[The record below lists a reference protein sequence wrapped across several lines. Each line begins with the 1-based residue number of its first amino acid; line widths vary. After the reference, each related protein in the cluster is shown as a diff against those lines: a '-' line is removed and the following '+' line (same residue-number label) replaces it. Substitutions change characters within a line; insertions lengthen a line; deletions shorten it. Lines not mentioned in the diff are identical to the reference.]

1 MPYDDGVIH
10 ADLKNELLLGLD
22 PTQRAAITSDAP
34 LLAVI
39 AGAGSG
45 KTGVLTRRVAF
56 RCLNESADASHV
68 AVLTFTRQAAIEL
81 RRRLRALG
89 LRDTIIAGTFHSVAL
104 GLLRQRWDEQGKSH
118 PVVVS
123 DRRRLI
129 GEVIGPKRTAN
140 INDLS
145 ADIDWARS
153 RNITADR
160 YASAVQSIGRRSAAP
175 VADVAK
181 VMSDV
186 QALKRKRGVIDLD
199 DLLSLTI
206 DAMRD
211 DNNFANIVHWKIRHL
226 FVEEAQD

>member
-1 MPYDDGVIH
+1 MPYDVGVIN
-10 ADLKNELLLGLD
+10 ADLKKELLLGLD
-22 PTQRAAITSDAP
+22 PTQQSAITSTAP

-45 KTGVLTRRVAF
+45 KTGVLTRRVAY
-56 RCLNESADASHV
+56 RCLTESADASHV
-68 AVLTFTRQAAIEL
+68 AVLTFTRQAATEL

-104 GLLRQRWDEQGKSH
+104 ALLRQRWDEQGKSH

-145 ADIDWARS
+145 SDIDWARS

-160 YASAVQSIGRRSAAP
+160 YASAIQSSGRRSSAP
-175 VADVAK
+175 VADVA
-181 VMSDV
+181 
-186 QALKRKRGVIDLD
+186 
-199 DLLSLTI
+199 
-206 DAMRD
+206 
-211 DNNFANIVHWKIRHL
+211 
-226 FVEEAQD
+226 

>member
-81 RRRLRALG
+81 RRRLRAL
-89 LRDTIIAGTFHSVAL
+89 
-104 GLLRQRWDEQGKSH
+104 
-118 PVVVS
+118 
-123 DRRRLI
+123 
-129 GEVIGPKRTAN
+129 
-140 INDLS
+140 
-145 ADIDWARS
+145 
-153 RNITADR
+153 
-160 YASAVQSIGRRSAAP
+160 
-175 VADVAK
+175 
-181 VMSDV
+181 
-186 QALKRKRGVIDLD
+186 
-199 DLLSLTI
+199 
-206 DAMRD
+206 
-211 DNNFANIVHWKIRHL
+211 
-226 FVEEAQD
+226 